1 MEGKETKATV
11 MMHWAEEIFNLNL
24 HLELVKIAIS
34 LELHFKLEFPG
45 LDSFKIYI

>member
-1 MEGKETKATV
+1 
-11 MMHWAEEIFNLNL
+11 MMHCAGEIFNLNL

-45 LDSFKIYI
+45 LDSFKTYI